1 MSPHAGVC
9 QDFAHVM
16 LAACRAEGF
25 LARYVSGMVPGE
37 GETHAWVEVYED
49 GHWHA
54 CDPTFN
60 KPADEGYIKLAHGHD
75 TNDSAVNAQ
84 PRRR

>member
-1 MSPHAGVC
+1 
-9 QDFAHVM
+9 M

-75 TNDSAVNAQ
+75 TNDSAVDAQ